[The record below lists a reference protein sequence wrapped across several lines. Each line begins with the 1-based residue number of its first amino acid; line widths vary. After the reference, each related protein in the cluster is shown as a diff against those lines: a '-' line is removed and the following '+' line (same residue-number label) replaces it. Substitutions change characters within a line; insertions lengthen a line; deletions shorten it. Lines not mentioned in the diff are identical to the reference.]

1 MKNDSVETIKNRLLA
16 KYKIDAFVFIEDLE
30 VSASSTLHKT
40 LSPLVQTAYQ
50 PDYRF
55 VFFNFQ
61 PVDNQTLI
69 HIYKIITFLDISPW
83 FVLVITNQTLT
94 QQYFSSLP
102 EPITV
107 DFTDTNIHNRS
118 VSHRVTPLFN
128 NTGKMCA
135 YAWSGIHVNPSGTC
149 QVCCLYTDTIK
160 DSNGQEFSIKTHNI
174 NDIVNSKYLANVRRL
189 FRRGITPVECN
200 QCEVEENNG
209 EMSKR
214 MTASFK
220 LKNIYGDIDWE
231 SESQF
236 RWISGWFGNLC
247 NLKCRICNENFSSSI
262 AAEKL
267 KQVPVSDIRTHQA
280 YQTLKNNNWN
290 SKNNVF
296 WQSVK
301 AFPDIKN
308 FEILGGEPLLAEA
321 NLQFMQDL
329 IDTGQSQDSVFEFVT
344 NGTQW
349 NDVLE
354 QAYKFKEFRIIVSID
369 NIKEMFE
376 LERSGGKWST
386 VDENLSRMVALQ
398 QQHPSIKVGVSVT
411 VSIQNVL
418 YLPQL
423 IEYLNQKQV
432 CDYGLNILR
441 FPKYL
446 SISMLTTDAKKLVLD
461 TLESANLSNTDKD
474 HLQRVIRSIKRS
486 RTSDGKEFCK
496 YMTQLDLIR
505 KEKFL
510 DTHKEI
516 AQAMGL

>member
-1 MKNDSVETIKNRLLA
+1 MISVESIKNSLLT
-16 KYKIDAFVFIEDLE
+16 KYKIDSFVFIEDLE
-30 VSASSTLHKT
+30 VSASSTLHRT
-40 LSPLVQTAYQ
+40 LSPLVQAAYQ

-61 PVDNQTLI
+61 PVDDQTLI
-69 HIYKIITFLDISPW
+69 HIYKTLTFLDISPW
-83 FVLVITNQTLT
+83 FVLVITNQKLT

-107 DFTDTNIHNRS
+107 DLVDTNINNRS
-118 VSHRVTPLFN
+118 VSHSVTPLFN
-128 NTGKMCA
+128 NNGKMCA
-135 YAWSGIHVNPSGTC
+135 HAWSGIHVNPSGTC

-160 DSNGQEFSIKTHNI
+160 DNDGKEFSIKTHSI
-174 NDIVNSKYLANVRRL
+174 NDIVNSQYLANVRRL
-189 FRRGITPVECN
+189 FRHGVTPVACN
-200 QCEVEENNG
+200 QCEFEENNG

-214 MTASFK
+214 KQASFK
-220 LKNIYGDIDWE
+220 LNNIYGDIDWE

-236 RWISGWFGNLC
+236 RWISGFFGNLC

-267 KQVPVSDIRTHQA
+267 KQVPVSDVRTHQA
-280 YQTLKNNNWN
+280 YHTLKNNNWN
-290 SKNNVF
+290 SKDGVF
-296 WQSVK
+296 WQLIK
-301 AFPDIKN
+301 AFPNIKN
-308 FEILGGEPLLAEA
+308 FEILGGEPLMAEA
-321 NLQFMQDL
+321 NLQFMQHL

-349 NDVLE
+349 HDVLD
-354 QAYKFKEFRIIVSID
+354 QAHQFKEFRIMVSVD

-376 LERSGGKWST
+376 FERSGASWDA
-386 VDENLSRMVALQ
+386 VDSNLTRMVALQ
-398 QQHPSIKVGVSVT
+398 QQHPNVKVGAAVT

-423 IEYLNQKQV
+423 IDYLNHKQISG
-432 CDYGLNILR
+432 YGLNILR
-441 FPKYL
+441 FPKYM
-446 SISMLTTDAKKLVLD
+446 SIFMLTADAKKLVLD

-474 HLQRVIRSIKRS
+474 RLQRVIRSIRRS

-496 YMTQLDLIR
+496 YMAQLDLIR
-505 KEKFL
+505 KEKFS
-510 DTHKEI
+510 DTHEKI